1 MPADYER
8 NGHIAVITLNRPNA
22 LNALDL
28 ETWAG
33 FGEATARLAADDEA
47 WVGIVT
53 GAGERAFCAGAD
65 IKTSI
70 RAMLDDPRS
79 GKFEHPATVMRGQ
92 VLEKPLIAAING
104 MALGGGLEVVLA
116 CDIRIAS
123 NKATFG
129 SPEVRL
135 GLIPGWGATQRL
147 PRMIP
152 WAIAAGIILD
162 GEAIDANRA
171 LACGLVNAVVEP
183 GDVMPE
189 ALKAAERLCSRG
201 PLALRAA
208 KRAMNAALNLPLE
221 QGLAEEKE
229 LFESLAYT
237 EDAMEGV
244 AAFEEKR
251 SATFKAR

>member
-1 MPADYER
+1 MPVDYVV
-8 NGHIAVITLNRPNA
+8 NNHIATITLDRPAA
-22 LNALDL
+22 LNAIDL
-28 ETWAG
+28 ELWEG
-33 FGEATARLAADDEA
+33 FGRATEQLAADDDA

-53 GAGERAFCAGAD
+53 GAGDRAFCAGAD
-65 IKTSI
+65 IKTTI

-79 GKFEHPATVMRGQ
+79 KKFDHPSTVMRGQ
-92 VLEKPLIAAING
+92 VLDKPLIAAVNG
-104 MALGGGLEVVLA
+104 VALGGGLEVVLS

-123 NKATFG
+123 KTARFG

-135 GLIPGWGATQRL
+135 GVIPGWGATQRL

-152 WAIAAGIILD
+152 WAIAAQMILD
-162 GEAIDANRA
+162 GEPIDADRA

-183 GDVMPE
+183 GEVMAE
-189 ALKAAERLCSRG
+189 ALRAAERLCARG

-221 QGLAEEKE
+221 EGLAAEKD

-237 EDAMEGV
+237 EDVREGIS
-244 AAFEEKR
+244 AFEEKR
-251 SATFKAR
+251 TAQFNAR